1 MGQCTKHGVNIK
13 RVRLSH
19 IADAATACGQNV
31 EIIVNCTGLGAYALG
46 GVEDTAMIPIR
57 GQVAVVSQNSSFM
70 TCVSGTEGFEDEL
83 TYAMTRAAGGG
94 TIVGGSYTVVA
105 FGDMAE
111 RAVPDE
117 AQTRRILQRWHHVD
131 SAAQNK
137 GPVTILGHH
146 VGFRP
151 SRAGSVRLELEG
163 RGLQQIVHC
172 YGHGGFGYQT
182 SWGCAEEVHRIV
194 VDLASEIQ

>member
-1 MGQCTKHGVNIK
+1 MDVT
-13 RVRLSH
+13 
-19 IADAATACGQNV
+19 
-31 EIIVNCTGLGAYALG
+31 VNCTGLGAHALG

-57 GQVAVVSQNSSFM
+57 GQVAVISQSSSFM
-70 TCVSGTEGFEDEL
+70 TCVSGTEGYDDEL

-105 FGDMAE
+105 LEDMAE

-117 AQTRRILQRWHHVD
+117 EQTRRILRRWSQFD
-131 SAAQNK
+131 PAAQK
-137 GPVTILGHH
+137 QGPATILGHH

-151 SRAGSVRLELEG
+151 SRAGSVRLELES
-163 RGLQQIVHC
+163 RESQQIVHC

-182 SWGCAEEVHRIV
+182 SWGCAGEVHRII
-194 VDLASEIQ
+194 VDSADRIRQVN